1 MATTIPERVD
11 SGSELDWGE
20 SIPVDIKQGGRRRR
34 MVQKETSYVKK
45 WDAFLKESMVK
56 NIFLEHSQIRNCNIL
71 FLF

>member
-1 MATTIPERVD
+1 MATIIPEPVD
-11 SGSELDWGE
+11 SGSESVE
-20 SIPVDIKQGGRRRR
+20 EVIKQGGRKKRK
-34 MVQKETSYVKK
+34 VQKETSYVKK